1 MKRGLFGGLSLL
13 LLAASTSGGPAE
25 ERKPAPAPQDV
36 QQGRM
41 AYDDLTLIDLIH
53 TFQFTKPQ
61 LLQLARLLRQYQQQF
76 AQLEQQEDALY
87 AKPEVHRALWVQWHA
102 LMRRKN
108 LPPEAAKVLGET
120 KVAAADLRDQR
131 EELLLKL
138 LEQVSDEILTKEQLR
153 LIAPLL
159 QASAIPSQQFL
170 QLQMQ
175 EQQRLQQETT
185 FVLRFLQQVRRWNEL
200 EFAAYRDEQV
210 GRLLAEGANLT
221 PDRPDFPR
229 YAQAIVQALTAAR
242 RLEEAQFQVFGPRVA
257 AHIVSLLRQARGDLG
272 PARTLTQAEF
282 EDWLLN
288 PRTPLLLEARARV
301 LPDQP
306 FALPPLRR

>member
-25 ERKPAPAPQDV
+25 ERKPAPALQDV